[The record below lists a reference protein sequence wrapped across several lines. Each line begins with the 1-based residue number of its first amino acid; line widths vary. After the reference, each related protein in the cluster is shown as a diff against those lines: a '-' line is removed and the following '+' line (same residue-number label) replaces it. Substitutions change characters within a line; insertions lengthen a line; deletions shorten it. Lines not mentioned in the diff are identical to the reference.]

1 MSKIMSDNTSNHL
14 EVLNDD
20 QFIISYPRSGQTWFR
35 SLLEAVR
42 EPNLSWIE
50 EHIDNKIPDFRRASN
65 ELREA
70 IPKPRLF
77 KTHEYYNPRFKNL
90 IYMVRDPRAIAL
102 SLWNWRRRMG
112 MKVKWRYNGDFD
124 IKYIKKFISGKI
136 FPGCWEEHVSGWALN
151 SIKYRSRL
159 ILWYEQ
165 VYDSPEVALEIT
177 CQFLNIKY
185 TSKNIENAVKAFP
198 PGKPSGILKRSI
210 KPIKASPD
218 YWKECYTP
226 EMLECINKRY
236 EKVMNRFNYD

>member
-1 MSKIMSDNTSNHL
+1 MSDNTSNHL

-42 EPNLSWIE
+42 EPSLSWMG
-50 EHIDNKIPDFRRASN
+50 EHVDKRIPDFRRASD

-77 KTHEYYNPRFKNL
+77 KTHEYYNPRFLNL
-90 IYMVRDPRAIAL
+90 IYLVRDPRAVAMSI
-102 SLWNWRRRMG
+102 WNWRRRKG
-112 MKVKWRYNGDFD
+112 MKVKWRYTGDFD
-124 IKYIKKFISGKI
+124 VKYINKFINGKI

-165 VYDSPEVALEIT
+165 LYAHPETGLEIA
-177 CQFLNIKY
+177 CQFLNIEY
-185 TSKNIENAVKAFP
+185 TSKKIEDAVKAFP
-198 PGKPSGILKRSI
+198 PGKPSGILRQKIS
-210 KPIKASPD
+210 PIKASPD

-226 EMLECINKRY
+226 EMLKCMNDRY
-236 EKVMNRFNYD
+236 EMIMRRFSYE